1 MQVSGY
7 LAHKFKYKSVDLP
20 NISTST
26 IQVSEYTPCPQIKH
40 KSVDVELIHKYN
52 TSQWIYNFFHKYSI
66 SQWIYNLSTSTTQVS
81 RYTTYPQVHVKH
93 KSMNT
98 CLQLAH

>member
-20 NISTST
+20 NISTS
-26 IQVSEYTPCPQIKH
+26 ILQVSEYTPCPQIKH
-40 KSVDVELIHKYN
+40 KSVDVELIHKYK
-52 TSQWIYNFFHKYSI
+52 SVDIQLFHKYSI
-66 SQWIYNLSTSTTQVS
+66 SQWIYNLSTSS

-98 CLQLAH
+98 CLQLTH

>member
-26 IQVSEYTPCPQIKH
+26 LQVSEYTPCPQIKH

-52 TSQWIYNFFHKYSI
+52 TSQWIYNFFT
-66 SQWIYNLSTSTTQVS
+66 NTAQVS
-81 RYTTYPQVHVKH
+81 GYTTYPQVQH
-93 KSMNT
+93 KSVDI
-98 CLQLAH
+98 QLIHKYM